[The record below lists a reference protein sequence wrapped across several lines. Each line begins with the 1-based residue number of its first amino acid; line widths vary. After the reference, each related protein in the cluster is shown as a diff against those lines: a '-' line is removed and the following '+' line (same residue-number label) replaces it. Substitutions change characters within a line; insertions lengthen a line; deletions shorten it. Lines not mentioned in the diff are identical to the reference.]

1 MMIRWFRSRV
11 LIIINPMHI
20 PVTELVEEPGG
31 FYRFIFYL
39 YGVMKTGT
47 RIFLICCLALCA
59 GTGCSG
65 HNRNT
70 VLLPLPQEVA
80 WRDGYFCGRNVRLAG
95 TAAGT
100 EAVRDFLVESG
111 AGLSQNADR
120 VAEVTLVERLDR
132 AKVNQD
138 EAYRLL
144 VTRKSLKIEAVSE
157 RGVYW
162 AVQTLRQ
169 LADSTGRGVRIPCCE
184 ITDWP
189 AFRIRG
195 FMHDTGRS
203 YISPEELKKEIE
215 LLSRYKINT
224 FHWHLTENQAW
235 RLESKIYPQLNSSE
249 NTVRF
254 PGCYYTHEQV
264 RDILDFCRRH
274 QVMLIPE
281 IDMPGHSAAFVRT
294 FGCSMQSPEGKAIL
308 KELIGEACDLFAEVP
323 YFHIGTDEV
332 HFTDPQ
338 FVPEMVSFVRSKG
351 KKVISWN
358 PGYGYAPGEIDMT
371 QLWSYRGKAQP
382 GIPAIDSRFHY
393 ANHFDLFGDIVAL
406 YNSRIYD
413 SDCGSDDLAGTIV
426 AFWNDRKLPDERNI
440 LSQNAFYPYMLAIAE
455 RSWMGGGSEYFD
467 SKGVILPPDTSRVFR
482 EFADF
487 ERRMLWHKENCF
499 AGESFPYVKQT
510 DVRWAVTDAFPND
523 GDLSRSFP
531 PEKGLTESY
540 TFEGKEYGVRKVT
553 GAGIYLRHVWGSTVP
568 ALYREPKENSTAYA
582 WTWVYSPKS
591 QDLGLLVEF
600 QNYSRSEN
608 DLPPPSGRWDYS
620 GSRIYLNDRELLPPE
635 WTGTHTEKSSETPLG
650 NENCTARPPLPVH
663 LDQGWNKVFIKLP
676 VGRFTTPE
684 IRLVKWMFTAVFV
697 TPDGSRAAEGLT
709 YSPDRKR

>member
-1 MMIRWFRSRV
+1 
-11 LIIINPMHI
+11 
-20 PVTELVEEPGG
+20 
-31 FYRFIFYL
+31 
-39 YGVMKTGT
+39 MKAG
-47 RIFLICCLALCA
+47 IKLFLICCLALWVA
-59 GTGCSG
+59 TGCSG
-65 HNRNT
+65 HNRDT

-80 WRDGYFCGRNVRLAG
+80 WVDGNFCGRNVRLAG

-100 EAVRDFLVESG
+100 EALGDCLAEFG
-111 AGLSQNADR
+111 AELSQNAGR
-120 VAEVTLVERLDR
+120 VAEVTPVERIDR

-138 EAYRLL
+138 EAYRLF
-144 VTRKSLKIEAVSE
+144 VTRESIKIEAVTE

-195 FMHDTGRS
+195 FLHDTGRS
-203 YISPEELKKEIE
+203 YISPEELKKEIG

-235 RLESKIYPQLNSSE
+235 RLESKIYPQLNSPE

-294 FGCSMQSPEGKAIL
+294 FGCPMQSPEGKAIL
-308 KELIGEACDLFAEVP
+308 KDLICEACDLFAEVP

-332 HFTDPQ
+332 HFTDPE
-338 FVPEMVSFVRSKG
+338 FVPEMVSLVRSKG

-358 PGYGYAPGEIDMT
+358 PGYSYAPGEIDMT
-371 QLWSYRGKAQP
+371 QLWSFRGKAQP

-406 YNSRIYD
+406 YNSRIYN
-413 SDCGSDDLAGTIV
+413 SDCGSDDLAGTVV

-440 LSQNAFYPYMLAIAE
+440 LAQNAFYPYMLAIAE

-467 SKGVILPPDTSRVFR
+467 VSGVILPSDTSRVFK

-487 ERRMLWHKENCF
+487 ERRMLWHKEHCF
-499 AGESFPYVKQT
+499 EGEPFPYVKQT
-510 DVRWAVTDAFPND
+510 DVHWAVTDAFPNE

-531 PEKGLTESY
+531 PEEGLAESY
-540 TFEGKEYGVRKVT
+540 TFEGKEYGVREVT

-568 ALYREPKENSTAYA
+568 AFYSDPKENSTAYA

-591 QDLGLLVEF
+591 QDLGLIVEF

-608 DLPPPSGRWDYS
+608 DLPPPQDGWDCR

-635 WTGTHTEKSSETPLG
+635 WTSTHTEKSSETDLG

-663 LDQGWNKVFIKLP
+663 LDRGWNKVFIKLP